1 MPASRSPFAAKRAIP
16 RSAFPLS
23 PRQAIAAALL
33 AAPWNAWAEP
43 AAAGI
48 PSVEIV
54 GLAPTYGLGIDRQ
67 LLPYPVQVASDEALR
82 KAGGENL
89 AEFMARNL
97 TGVNV
102 NEVSGS
108 PFQHDITFRG
118 FRASPVVGSAQGI
131 SVYLDGVRVNEAFG
145 DVVHWDML
153 PEAAIGSLLLVSG
166 ASPLYGLNTLGGALA
181 LTTKSGL
188 THPGGE
194 AEFSLTDQ
202 GRRRADLAYG
212 FNNADGWHA
221 FAGATWFDDHGW
233 RDHSEGHL
241 ANLLIKLG
249 RTRGSTDWSA
259 TLLTGRSRLLGNGLL
274 PDALYGDNRRAVY
287 TFPDTTR
294 NRLAQGSFNV
304 THRFSADSELTAVV
318 YVRNSRRDTVNGDVS
333 EDYDE
338 YTEDCE
344 DGFDDAGNPLDPDGC
359 GVTRDEGA
367 ALHPGV
373 LNTTST
379 RQRGN
384 GVSAAYSTRR
394 GATRIDAGGTFDRST
409 SRYAQFEQQAFI
421 TPSREVIGDPDEE
434 REPSAS
440 VTGSARAVGLY
451 VAANWTAKAG
461 TQLTASARWNRA
473 RVDNTLTNERGEQP
487 AESFTYTRLNPSLGF
502 VHQLTPGTAVFANVG
517 QGNRVPTVIE
527 LGCADPENPC
537 RLPVGLQADPY
548 LKQVIARTVEAGMRS
563 KWQRGGY
570 SVSLHRTVNRD
581 DILFL
586 SAPSRQGYFANFERT
601 RHQGLD
607 LSLAHGIGNVDM
619 RFAYSYL
626 QATYDADG
634 ELFTGARH
642 VAIRRGMRLAGL
654 PRHSGKLALDW
665 NANAQWTLGAEV
677 HGVSSLVTQG
687 NEDGLIED
695 AEPDGR
701 AQRADW
707 RVRGHV
713 LLGMRATYRP
723 SPGWELFAR
732 IANVLDRRYETYGA
746 VAPDLFPHGRL
757 VKPHEDPLDAG
768 HTRFVA
774 PGAPRTVIAGIR
786 RTF

>member
-1 MPASRSPFAAKRAIP
+1 VNRAAIP
-16 RSAFPLS
+16 ARS
-23 PRQAIAAALL
+23 RYAIVAALL
-33 AAPWNAWAEP
+33 TACADAVADPV
-43 AAAGI
+43 AAGI

-54 GLAPTYGLGIDRQ
+54 GMAPTHGLGIDRQ
-67 LLPYPVQVASDEALR
+67 LLPYPVQVASDTALR

-108 PFQHDITFRG
+108 PFQNDVTFRG

-166 ASPLYGLNTLGGALA
+166 ANPLYGLNTLGGALA

-194 AEFSLTDQ
+194 AEFSLTDK

-212 FNNADGWHA
+212 FHNVEGWHG
-221 FAGATWFDDHGW
+221 FAAATWFDDDGW
-233 RDHSEGHL
+233 RDHSDGRL
-241 ANLLIKLG
+241 ANLLVKVG
-249 RTRGSTDWSA
+249 RTHGSTDWSA
-259 TLLTGRSRLLGNGLL
+259 TLLAGRSRLLGNGLL
-274 PDALYGDNRRAVY
+274 PDPLYGDDRRAVY

-294 NRLAQGSFNV
+294 NRLTQGTFNV
-304 THRFSADSELTAVV
+304 THRFSADSELTAIA

-333 EDYDE
+333 EDYDD

-344 DGFDDAGNPLDPDGC
+344 EGFDNEGSPINPDAC
-359 GVTRDEGA
+359 GLTRDEGA

-379 RQRGN
+379 RQRGK
-384 GVSAAYSTRR
+384 GVSAAFSTRR
-394 GATRIDAGGTFDRST
+394 GTARIDAGATFDRST
-409 SRYAQFEQQAFI
+409 SRYAQFEQEAFI
-421 TPSREVIGDPDEE
+421 TPAREVIGDANEE

-440 VTGSARAVGLY
+440 VTGSARAAGVY
-451 VAANWTAKAG
+451 VAGNWAATAA
-461 TQLTASARWNRA
+461 TQITASARWNRA
-473 RVDNTLTNERGEQP
+473 RVANTLTNERGEQP

-502 VHQLTPGTAVFANVG
+502 VHALTPGTAVFANVG

-548 LKQVIARTVEAGMRS
+548 LKQVIARTVEAGVRG
-563 KWQRGGY
+563 KWQRGSY
-570 SVSLHRTVNRD
+570 SLSLHRTVNRD

-607 LSLAHGIGNVDM
+607 LSLAHSVENVDL

-634 ELFTGARH
+634 ELFTGARN
-642 VAIRRGMRLAGL
+642 VAITRGMRLAGL

-665 NANAQWTLGAEV
+665 SPNVQWTLGAEL

-687 NEDGLIED
+687 NEDGLTED
-695 AEPDGR
+695 AEPGEP
-701 AQRADW
+701 AQRGDW
-707 RVRGHV
+707 RVRGHM
-713 LLGMRATYRP
+713 LLGLRASWRP
-723 SPGWELFAR
+723 APGWELFAR
-732 IANVLDRRYETYGA
+732 VANVLDRRYETYGA
-746 VAPDLFPHGRL
+746 VAPDLFPRGRL
-757 VKPHEDPLDAG
+757 LQPHEGAADAG

-774 PGAPRTVIAGIR
+774 PGAPRTLVAGLR

>member
-1 MPASRSPFAAKRAIP
+1 
-16 RSAFPLS
+16 
-23 PRQAIAAALL
+23 
-33 AAPWNAWAEP
+33 
-43 AAAGI
+43 
-48 PSVEIV
+48 
-54 GLAPTYGLGIDRQ
+54 
-67 LLPYPVQVASDEALR
+67 VQVASAEALR

-108 PFQHDITFRG
+108 PFQNDVTFRG
-118 FRASPVVGSAQGI
+118 FRASPVVGSAQGL

-145 DVVHWDML
+145 DVVQWDML

-166 ASPLYGLNTLGGALA
+166 ANPLYGLNTLGGALA

-194 AEFSLTDQ
+194 AEFSLTDK

-212 FNNADGWHA
+212 FQNADGWHG
-221 FAGATWFDDHGW
+221 FAGATWFDDDGW
-233 RDHSEGHL
+233 RDHSDGHL
-241 ANLLIKLG
+241 ANLLVKVG
-249 RTRGSTDWSA
+249 RAHAGTDWSA
-259 TLLTGRSRLLGNGLL
+259 TFLAGRSRLRGNGLL
-274 PDALYGDNRRAVY
+274 PDALYGDDRRAVY

-294 NRLAQGSFNV
+294 NRLTQGTFNV
-304 THRFSADSELTAVV
+304 THRFSADSELTAVA

-333 EDYDE
+333 EDYDD
-338 YTEDCE
+338 YAEDCAG
-344 DGFDDAGNPLDPDGC
+344 GFDDAGNAIDPDRC
-359 GVTRDEGA
+359 GITRDEGA

-379 RQRGN
+379 RQRGK
-384 GVSAAYSTRR
+384 GASVAFSTRR
-394 GATRIDAGGTFDRST
+394 GAARIDAGATFDRSA
-409 SRYAQFEQQAFI
+409 SRYAQFEQEAFV

-434 REPSAS
+434 REPSAA

-451 VAANWTAKAG
+451 VAASWAATAG
-461 TQLTASARWNRA
+461 TQVTASARWNRA
-473 RVDNTLTNERGEQP
+473 RVANTLTNERGEQP
-487 AESFTYTRLNPSLGF
+487 AESFTYTRLNPSLGL
-502 VHQLTPGTAVFANVG
+502 VHKLGEGTAVFGNVA

-527 LGCADPENPC
+527 LGCADPDNPC

-548 LKQVIARTVEAGMRS
+548 LKQVVARTIEAGLRG
-563 KWQRGGY
+563 KWERGSY
-570 SVSLHRTVNRD
+570 AVSLHRTVNRD

-586 SAPSRQGYFANFERT
+586 SAPSRQGYFANFART
-601 RHQGLD
+601 RHRGLD
-607 LSLAHGIGNVDM
+607 LSLAQGVGNVDV

-634 ELFTGARH
+634 ELFTGARN
-642 VAIRRGMRLAGL
+642 VAITRGTRLAGL
-654 PRHSGKLALDW
+654 PRHSGKLMLDW
-665 NANAQWTLGAEV
+665 NPNAQWTLGAEL
-677 HGVSSLVTQG
+677 HAIGSLVTQG
-687 NEDGLIED
+687 NEDGLTED
-695 AEPDGR
+695 AQADEP

-713 LLGMRATYRP
+713 LLGLRASWQP
-723 SPGWELFAR
+723 APGWELFAR
-732 IANVLDRRYETYGA
+732 VSNVLDRRYETYGA
-746 VAPDLFPHGRL
+746 VAPDLFPHGGL
-757 VKPHEDPLDAG
+757 VKPHDGPVDAG

-774 PGAPRTVIAGIR
+774 PGAPRTLVAGLR